1 MKKLQSIVLS
11 TILSSTL
18 LQANNLDKVIV
29 TAKTKQNVE
38 TTAGS
43 ITVIT
48 QEQIKQMHV
57 SSVQDILVQTVGV
70 SLATNSSSIS
80 GRETISIRGT
90 QSKHTLILVDGK
102 RISGT
107 DAQIGHSDFQ
117 YNWVPIKS
125 IAKIEI
131 IRGPMSSI
139 YGSKAIGGVINII
152 TKKSNE
158 NFHGGISL
166 LGANSSDNGGNER
179 DISLNLGGKISEKLK
194 LSIAAENKE
203 IKASYKKSDN
213 TKILRE
219 GKKIKN
225 ILLDLDYKID
235 NTQNIS
241 ASYLRGKEIRSNT
254 VTSGQTG
261 ITTYYDEYYEIDK
274 INYSLAYK
282 KNFSDVT
289 MDIKYYI
296 NESDSH
302 TDQYNYTHEL
312 KDSVLN
318 TEFAIDIFD
327 NQFIIAGLEYRTE
340 AYDKIYDTSSSK
352 DFNDKISYKS
362 AYIQDEIEVNDAL
375 VLTLGARYD
384 KHERFGAELSPK
396 ANIVYSINENH
407 KLKASYGHG
416 FNAPT
421 VTQNSSDYKVTGEHV
436 YIGND
441 DLKAETS
448 DTIELG
454 YDYYINNIIFK
465 SNIFYTKIDNL
476 ISGKEISSQ
485 SFGPSYTQYTY
496 LYSNINKST
505 MSGIELEYSQK
516 DLFQDLDVS
525 IAYDY
530 LRTKNKD
537 TNKELTRKPKQN
549 VAMNLSYAL
558 PYGIH
563 SNMRLNYT
571 GSQLDTSSDPLGGY
585 TTYSLQ
591 FSKNFTKSF
600 SGKVGVDNL
609 SNKILSDESDY
620 NIKGRLLY
628 VGLDYS
634 F

>member
-18 LQANNLDKVIV
+18 LQANNLEKVIV

-166 LGANSSDNGGNER
+166 LGANSSDNGGNEK

-261 ITTYYDEYYEIDK
+261 ITTYYDEYYDIDK

-289 MDIKYYI
+289 MDIKYYV

-340 AYDKIYDTSSSK
+340 AYDKIYDTSSSG
-352 DFNDKISYKS
+352 DFSDEISYKS
-362 AYIQDEIEVNDAL
+362 AYVQDEIEVNDAL

-421 VTQNSSDYKVTGEHV
+421 VTQNSSDYLVAHGYQK
-436 YIGND
+436 YYKGND
-441 DLKAETS
+441 NLKAENS
-448 DTIELG
+448 DTIEIG
-454 YDYYINNIIFK
+454 YEFYFNDLSFK
-465 SNIFYTKIDNL
+465 SAAFHTKIKDL
-476 ISGKEISSQ
+476 ISSTVISTSPQ
-485 SFGPSYTQYTY
+485 ISQYT
-496 LYSNINKST
+496 NIDKST

-516 DLFQDLDVS
+516 NIFQNLDVS

-537 TNKELTRKPKQN
+537 TNKELIRKPKQN
-549 VAMNLSYAL
+549 VDMNLSYAL

>member
-18 LQANNLDKVIV
+18 LQANNLEKVIV

-70 SLATNSSSIS
+70 SLGVNSSSIS
-80 GRETISIRGT
+80 GRESISIRGA
-90 QSKHTLILVDGK
+90 QSKHTLILIDGK

-107 DAQIGHSDFQ
+107 DAQISHSDFQ
-117 YNWVPIKS
+117 YNWVPINS

-166 LGANSSDNGGNER
+166 LGANSSANGGNER
-179 DISLNLGGKISEKLK
+179 DISLNLGGKISKKLK
-194 LSIAAENKE
+194 LSLAAENKE
-203 IKASYKKSDN
+203 IKATYKKSDN

-254 VTSGQTG
+254 VTPGHTG
-261 ITTYYDEYYEIDK
+261 ITTFYDEYYEINK
-274 INYSLAYK
+274 TNYSLAYK
-282 KNFSDVT
+282 KNFSDLT

-296 NESDSH
+296 NQSDSH

-340 AYDKIYDTSSSK
+340 AYDKVYDTSSTG
-352 DFNDKISYKS
+352 DFSDKISYKS
-362 AYIQDEIEVNDAL
+362 AYVQDEIEVNDAL
-375 VLTLGARYD
+375 VLTLGTRYD

-421 VTQNSSDYKVTGEHV
+421 VTENSSSYKVGHGPSTF
-436 YIGND
+436 YQGND
-441 DLKAETS
+441 NLKAEKS
-448 DTIELG
+448 DTYELG
-454 YDYYINNIIFK
+454 YEFYFNDISFK
-465 SNIFYTKIDNL
+465 SAIFYTNVKDL
-476 ISGKEISSQ
+476 ISSKVISTSPTVNQ
-485 SFGPSYTQYTY
+485 
-496 LYSNINKST
+496 YSNINKST

-563 SNMRLNYT
+563 SNMHLNYT

-591 FSKNFTKSF
+591 FSKSFTKSF

>member
-18 LQANNLDKVIV
+18 LQANNLEKVIV

-70 SLATNSSSIS
+70 SLGVNSSSIS
-80 GRETISIRGT
+80 GRESISIRGA
-90 QSKHTLILVDGK
+90 QSKHTLILIDGK

-107 DAQIGHSDFQ
+107 DAQISHSDFQ
-117 YNWVPIKS
+117 YNWVPINS

-166 LGANSSDNGGNER
+166 LGANSSANGGNER
-179 DISLNLGGKISEKLK
+179 DISLNLGGKISKKLK
-194 LSIAAENKE
+194 LSLAAENKE
-203 IKASYKKSDN
+203 IKATYKKSDN

-254 VTSGQTG
+254 VTPGHTG
-261 ITTYYDEYYEIDK
+261 ITTFYDEYYEINK
-274 INYSLAYK
+274 TNYSLAYK
-282 KNFSDVT
+282 KNFSDLT

-296 NESDSH
+296 NQSDSH

-340 AYDKIYDTSSSK
+340 AYDKVYDTSSTG
-352 DFNDKISYKS
+352 DFSDKISYKS
-362 AYIQDEIEVNDAL
+362 AYVQDEIEVNDAL
-375 VLTLGARYD
+375 VLTLGTRYD

-421 VTQNSSDYKVTGEHV
+421 VTENSSSYKVGHGPSTF
-436 YIGND
+436 YQGND
-441 DLKAETS
+441 NLKAEKS
-448 DTIELG
+448 DTYELG
-454 YDYYINNIIFK
+454 YEFYFNDISFK
-465 SNIFYTKIDNL
+465 SAIFYTNVKDL
-476 ISGKEISSQ
+476 ISSKVISTSPTVNQ
-485 SFGPSYTQYTY
+485 
-496 LYSNINKST
+496 YSNINKST

-563 SNMRLNYT
+563 SNMHLNYT

>member
-1 MKKLQSIVLS
+1 M
-11 TILSSTL
+11 
-18 LQANNLDKVIV
+18 
-29 TAKTKQNVE
+29 E

-70 SLATNSSSIS
+70 SLSTNSSSIS
-80 GRETISIRGT
+80 GRESISIRGT
-90 QSKHTLILVDGK
+90 QSKHTLILVNGK
-102 RISGT
+102 RVSGT

-166 LGANSSDNGGNER
+166 LGANSSANGGNER
-179 DISLNLGGKISEKLK
+179 DISLNIGGKISEKLK
-194 LSIAAENKE
+194 LSLAAENKE

-225 ILLDLDYKID
+225 ILLDLEYQID
-235 NTQNIS
+235 DTQNIS

-254 VTSGQTG
+254 VTGHTG
-261 ITTYYDEYYEIDK
+261 VTTFYDEYYEIDK
-274 INYSLAYK
+274 INYSLGYK

-289 MDIKYYI
+289 MDVKYYV

-318 TEFAIDIFD
+318 TEFAIDTFD

-340 AYDKIYDTSSSK
+340 AYDKVYDTSSSG
-352 DFNDKISYKS
+352 DFSDKISYKS
-362 AYIQDEIEVNDAL
+362 AYLQDEIEVNDAF

-384 KHERFGAELSPK
+384 KHERFGAEFSPK
-396 ANIVYSINENH
+396 ANIVYSLNENH

-421 VTQNSSDYKVTGEHV
+421 VTENSSSYKVSHGPST
-436 YIGND
+436 YYQGND
-441 DLKAETS
+441 NLKAEKS
-448 DTIELG
+448 DTYELG
-454 YDYYINNIIFK
+454 YEFYFNDISFK
-465 SNIFYTKIDNL
+465 SAIFHTNVKDL
-476 ISGKEISSQ
+476 ISSKVISTSPTINQ
-485 SFGPSYTQYTY
+485 
-496 LYSNINKST
+496 YSNINKST
-505 MSGIELEYSQK
+505 MRGIELEYSQK

-549 VAMNLSYAL
+549 VDMNLSYAL
-558 PYGIH
+558 PYGIS

-591 FSKNFTKSF
+591 FSKNFSKSF